1 MNFCSKKS
9 SLFGVVGTS
18 VSAVVLSVLFFGFRG
33 SVGKESACDA
43 GGLSLNPG
51 LGQSPGEGNGYQL

>member
-1 MNFCSKKS
+1 ML
-9 SLFGVVGTS
+9 LF
-18 VSAVVLSVLFFGFRG
+18 LSVLFFGFRG

-51 LGQSPGEGNGYQL
+51 LGQSPGEGSGYQL